1 MTPIS
6 RRTLLAAAS
15 ATLATPALIAADAP
29 TATPKE
35 IVYGSNP
42 HQRLDLYPRAGLKGA
57 PVLMFV
63 HGGGWSFGDKK
74 AVNALPGFA
83 ERHGFLLASA
93 GYRLAPE
100 VNARGEAE
108 DVAAAAAWLLDHAAE
123 FGGDPHRVF
132 LMGHS
137 AGAHLVALIGVDAK
151 YLGSHDHDPSQLAGI
166 IPVDGAGYDA
176 PLQMEEAA
184 KRPRLSQMY
193 QAGFGAEAAALSPT
207 LLVKKGGHYPPFLLF
222 HVERRPDSREQAH
235 KLADALTGAG
245 GQAAVVSAPGE
256 THMTINHSM
265 GVAGDPEGERVA
277 KFVAT
282 GRL

>member
-1 MTPIS
+1 MTPLS
-6 RRTLLAAAS
+6 RRSLIAAAS
-15 ATLATPALIAADAP
+15 AALAAPALIAADEAAP
-29 TATPKE
+29 HVE
-35 IVYGSNP
+35 IAYGSDP
-42 HQRLDLYPRAGLKGA
+42 RQKLDLYTRPGLKGA

-93 GYRLAPE
+93 GYRMAPD

-108 DVAAAAAWLLDHAAE
+108 DVAAAAAWLMDHAAE
-123 FGGDPHRVF
+123 HGGDPHRLF

-137 AGAHLVALIGVDAK
+137 AGAHLVALVGVDAH
-151 YLGSHDHDPSQLAGI
+151 YLGAHDHDPSQLAGI

-176 PLQMEEAA
+176 PLQMEQAA
-184 KRPRLSQMY
+184 NRPRLSKMY
-193 QAGFGAEAAALSPT
+193 QSGFGQEAAALSPT

-245 GQAAVVSAPGE
+245 GKAAVVSAPNE
-256 THMTINHSM
+256 THMTINHSK
-265 GVAGDPEGERVA
+265 GVAGDPEGEREA
-277 KFVAT
+277 AFVKS
-282 GRL
+282 GKL